1 MISWSDRVPGYLLG
15 KEQLI
20 STVNFALFFSVVFTL
35 LSIPFSHNAWFQLGA
50 SEAFAYT
57 VAFFF
62 LSFALVSLSKWLMY
76 RFRTFV
82 EKRFGR
88 YLAWNL
94 LEIILIC
101 ALYTLFTRIADRV
114 GLIDLDGAS
123 LLPVFLNALLYAVVS
138 LGIPYILAGMYLALN
153 DKDNTIRLMNY
164 GSVVSDEPISPQME
178 QKITLFDNS
187 GALKL
192 SINSS
197 NLYYIESDDNYI
209 KVWYAD
215 AKGMLKQYM
224 LRCRLKTVEESFL
237 GSDLVRCHR
246 KYIVNMLHVK
256 VLTRQKE
263 GYVVELDLEDSDPIP
278 VTKTYEENVL
288 RRFNSR

>member
-1 MISWSDRVPGYLLG
+1 
-15 KEQLI
+15 
-20 STVNFALFFSVVFTL
+20 
-35 LSIPFSHNAWFQLGA
+35 
-50 SEAFAYT
+50 EAFAYT
-57 VAFFF
+57 VAVFF
-62 LSFALVSLSKWLMY
+62 LSFALVSLSQWLMY

-237 GSDLVRCHR
+237 DSDLVRCHR

>member
-35 LSIPFSHNAWFQLGA
+35 LSIPFSHNAWFKLDA
-50 SEAFAYT
+50 SEAFGYT
-57 VAFFF
+57 VVFFF
-62 LSFALVSLSKWLMY
+62 LSFAVVSLSKWMMY
-76 RFRTFV
+76 RLRERV
-82 EKRFGR
+82 EPHFSR
-88 YLAWNL
+88 YILWNL
-94 LEIILIC
+94 LEIIVIC
-101 ALYTLFTRIADRV
+101 ALYTCFTLIADRAA
-114 GLIDLDGAS
+114 LIDLNGTS
-123 LLPVFLNALLYAVVS
+123 LLSVFLDALLYATVS
-138 LGIPYILAGMYLALN
+138 LGIPYILAGMYFALN

-164 GSVVSDEPISPQME
+164 GNVVSDETISPQTE

-197 NLYYIESDDNYI
+197 NLYDIESDDNYI

-224 LRCRLKTVEESFL
+224 LRCRLKTVEESFQD
-237 GSDLVRCHR
+237 SDLVRCHR
-246 KYIVNMLHVK
+246 KYIVNMQHVK
-256 VLTRQKE
+256 VLTREKE
-263 GYVVELDLEDSDPIP
+263 GYVVDLDLEGSDPIP

>member
-1 MISWSDRVPGYLLG
+1 MISWNDRLPGYLLG

-20 STVNFALFFSVVFTL
+20 STVNFTFFFSVVFML
-35 LSIPFSHNAWFQLGA
+35 VSVPFSHNAWFQLGA

-57 VAFFF
+57 VLFF
-62 LSFALVSLSKWLMY
+62 LLSFLLVSLSKRLMY
-76 RFRTFV
+76 KTRERF
-82 EKRFGR
+82 EMRFSH
-88 YLAWNL
+88 YILWNL
-94 LEIILIC
+94 AEVIVVC
-101 ALYTLFTRIADRV
+101 ALYTCFTVLADRA
-114 GLIDLDGAS
+114 GLIDLAGTKLHS
-123 LLPVFLNALLYAVVS
+123 VFLNALVYATVS
-138 LGIPYILAGMYLALN
+138 LGIPYILAGMYFALN

-164 GSVVSDEPISPQME
+164 GSVVSDETLTPQQE
-178 QKITLFDNS
+178 KKITLFDNS
-187 GALKL
+187 GALRL
-192 SINSS
+192 SISSS

-237 GSDLVRCHR
+237 DSELVRCHR
-246 KYIVNMLHVK
+246 KYIVNMTHVK

-263 GYVVELDLEDSDPIP
+263 GYTIELDLEDSDPIP

>member
-1 MISWSDRVPGYLLG
+1 MISWSDKVPGYLLG

-20 STVNFALFFSVVFTL
+20 STVNFTFFFSVVFML
-35 LSIPFSHNAWFQLGA
+35 VSVPFSHNAWFQLGT

-57 VAFFF
+57 VLFFF
-62 LSFALVSLSKWLMY
+62 LSFLLISLSKRLMY
-76 RFRTFV
+76 KMRDRF
-82 EKRFGR
+82 EMRFSH
-88 YLAWNL
+88 YILWNL
-94 LEIILIC
+94 TEVIVVC
-101 ALYTLFTRIADRV
+101 ALYTCFTVLADRA
-114 GLIDLDGAS
+114 GLIDLDGTS
-123 LLPVFLNALLYAVVS
+123 LLPVFLNALVYAVVS
-138 LGIPYILAGMYLALN
+138 LGIPYILAGMYFALN

-164 GSVVSDEPISPQME
+164 GSVVSDETISPQAE
-178 QKITLFDNS
+178 KKITLFDNS

-237 GSDLVRCHR
+237 DSELVRCHR
-246 KYIVNMLHVK
+246 KYIVNMMHVK
-256 VLTRQKE
+256 VLTRQKD
-263 GYVVELDLEDSDPIP
+263 GYTIELDLEDSDPIP

>member
-1 MISWSDRVPGYLLG
+1 VPGYLLG

-237 GSDLVRCHR
+237 DSDLVRCHR

>member
-164 GSVVSDEPISPQME
+164 GRVVSDEPISPQME

-237 GSDLVRCHR
+237 DSDLVRCHR

>member
-237 GSDLVRCHR
+237 DSDLVRCHR

>member
-35 LSIPFSHNAWFQLGA
+35 LSIPFSHNAWFKLGA

-153 DKDNTIRLMNY
+153 DKDNTIRLMDY

-237 GSDLVRCHR
+237 DSDLVRCHR

>member
-62 LSFALVSLSKWLMY
+62 LSFALVSMSKWLMY

-197 NLYYIESDDNYI
+197 NLYYIESDD
-209 KVWYAD
+209 

-237 GSDLVRCHR
+237 DSDLVRCHR

>member
-62 LSFALVSLSKWLMY
+62 LSFALVSMSKWLMY

-237 GSDLVRCHR
+237 DSDLVRCHR